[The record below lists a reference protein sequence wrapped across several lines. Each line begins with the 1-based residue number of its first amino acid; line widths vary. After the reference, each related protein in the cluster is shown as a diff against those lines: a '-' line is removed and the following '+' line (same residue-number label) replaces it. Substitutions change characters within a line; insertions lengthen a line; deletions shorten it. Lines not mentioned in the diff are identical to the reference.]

1 MFYAHYTM
9 YVSPI
14 PLYGKIELTRQQYYS
29 FDIQDIENLIRT
41 KSMADGYIV
50 VTHFSEELC

>member
-9 YVSPI
+9 YVNPI
-14 PLYGKIELTRQQYYS
+14 PLYGKMELTRHQYYNMS
-29 FDIQDIENLIRT
+29 IEDIENMIRQ

-50 VTHFSEELC
+50 VTHFSEEI